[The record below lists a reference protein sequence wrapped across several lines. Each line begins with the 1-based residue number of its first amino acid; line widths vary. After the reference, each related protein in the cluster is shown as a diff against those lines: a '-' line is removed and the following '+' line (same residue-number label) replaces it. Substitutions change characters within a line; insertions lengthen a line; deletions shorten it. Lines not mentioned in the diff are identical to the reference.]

1 MQGKAVF
8 AAKAQPHRRAEVED
22 MLQAIE
28 DQKQGR
34 AMILDARST
43 GQYTGE
49 VCCISFC
56 VVHAVQCIAACS
68 ISSLESTCDDI
79 LLLGVLC

>member
-22 MLQAIE
+22 VLQAIE

-34 AMILDARST
+34 AIILDARSK

-49 VCCISFC
+49 VCCVRFC
-56 VVHAVQCIAACS
+56 VMHAMQHKMPCS
-68 ISSLESTCDDI
+68 M
-79 LLLGVLC
+79 